1 MQQLSTQ
8 YHTRAGRVT
17 HFHDDGLTTTNPK
30 CFSKTR
36 WPQMGSLVET
46 GDLVS
51 DRPRQR
57 RPGRDPDE
65 PGQQPPPQRRQALFS
80 VDRSQRVHSTLV
92 LDLRTT
98 TSFGVVKRPSAKR
111 PDGAGE
117 EPGDHGLRRPEDL
130 AVAVTLVPE
139 Q

>member
-1 MQQLSTQ
+1 
-8 YHTRAGRVT
+8 
-17 HFHDDGLTTTNPK
+17 
-30 CFSKTR
+30 
-36 WPQMGSLVET
+36 MGSLVET

-65 PGQQPPPQRRQALFS
+65 PGQQPPQRRQALFS
-80 VDRSQRVHSTLV
+80 VDRSQRVHSALV
-92 LDLRTT
+92 LDLRST
-98 TSFGVVKRPSAKR
+98 TSSSALRHEPALDDVERPRAKR
-111 PDGAGE
+111 TDGTGK

-130 AVAVTLVPE
+130 AVAVTLVPK